1 MDKKQANG
9 KVEEELKEK
18 IRKGFMVE
26 SVEDMT
32 EGYKKALIT
41 QLTVQGD
48 TELMSAPAY
57 YLASKDAPTIN
68 SRIAVTAIVHD
79 ELGHANIAYRILE
92 DLGLDKHW
100 LIYGRKPHE
109 FKHPYGFDQSLDNW
123 AEMVVANGFFDRAG
137 ICLLGDVHENTSYG
151 PLKRALV
158 KVDREEIL
166 HLRHGESWMR
176 RLAKAGGEARDL
188 LQQAVDWMFPMTLE
202 WFGLPDDLKHHS
214 GQLEY
219 KLKGKSNDQLRQTWM
234 SATVPLCESIG
245 IKVPAHYDDQKD
257 EYVVD
262 YPFPCQFN
270 PDEKRW
276 MFNEP
281 ITWDEVFQRWKSRG
295 PMNQKYVAM
304 IQGDSDSL
312 FGGRRW

>member
-1 MDKKQANG
+1 MEKEKTNGQA
-9 KVEEELKEK
+9 EDQLKEK
-18 IRKGFMVE
+18 IRGGYMLE

-32 EGYKKALIT
+32 EGYKKALVT

-48 TELMSAPAY
+48 TELMSGPAY
-57 YLASKDAPTIN
+57 YLASRDAPTIN

-100 LIYGRKPHE
+100 LIYGREPHE
-109 FKHPYGFDQSLDNW
+109 FKHPYGFDQALENW

-137 ICLLGDVHENTSYG
+137 ICLLGDVHEHTSYG

-158 KVDREEIL
+158 KVDREEVL

-176 RLAKAGGEARDL
+176 RLAKAGGEAREL
-188 LQQAVDWMFPMTLE
+188 LQRAVDWMFPMTLE
-202 WFGLPDDLKHHS
+202 WFGLPDDRKRHS

-219 KLKGKSNDQLRQTWM
+219 RLKGKTNDQLRQTWM
-234 SATVPLCESIG
+234 GATVPLCEGIG
-245 IKVPAHYDDQKD
+245 IKVPAHYDT
-257 EYVVD
+257 EREEFAID
-262 YPFPCQFN
+262 YPFPCQYD

-276 MFNEP
+276 LFEEP
-281 ITWDEVFQRWKSRG
+281 ISWDDVFERWKKRG
-295 PMNQKYVAM
+295 PMNKTYVEM

-312 FGGRRW
+312 FGGRKW